1 MLEEQA
7 PLASI

>member
-7 PLASI
+7 LTL